1 MNVLLS
7 GSLTDSLTVAA
18 SSSTD
23 FFISKSWIVIFYGI
37 VYIVCEEQSQ
47 YYIFNMIF
55 TVDN

>member
-23 FFISKSWIVIFYGI
+23 FLFQNRG
-37 VYIVCEEQSQ
+37 
-47 YYIFNMIF
+47 
-55 TVDN
+55 